1 MDLDELV
8 TESQSADDTG
18 LDLRSTSE
26 LVALV
31 NRHDATVPAAVAA
44 AAEVVTETVDA
55 VVERLRAGGRL
66 VYVGAGSSGR
76 QAEADT
82 AECAATFSIAPGQ
95 VVAVFAGED
104 DAAEDDEEAGASA
117 VRQLGVG
124 PADAV
129 IGVSASG
136 RTPYV
141 LAAIEA
147 AAAAGAFT
155 ACVVSAPGSP
165 LARSVDLEIAVIV
178 GPELIA
184 GSTRLKAGTAQK
196 LVLNT
201 ISSVSMIRLG
211 KVFDNLM
218 VDVSASNE
226 KLRDRARRIVQTV
239 AGVGADE
246 AEAALAAAGGS
257 AKLAV
262 LTLRT
267 GLDAEAARAQLAA
280 SGGDLR
286 TALGDWRRP

>member
-1 MDLDELV
+1 VDLDELV
-8 TESQSADDTG
+8 TESQSADDRE
-18 LDLRSTSE
+18 LDLRPTSE

-31 NRHDATVPAAVAA
+31 NRHDAGVPAAVAT
-44 AAEVVTETVDA
+44 AAEAVAEVVDA
-55 VVERLRAGGRL
+55 VVDRLRRGGRL

-76 QAEADT
+76 QAAADA
-82 AECAATFSIAPGQ
+82 AECEATFSTAPGQ
-95 VVAVFAGED
+95 VVAVFAGEEE
-104 DAAEDDEEAGASA
+104 AAEDDAEAGESA
-117 VRQLGVG
+117 LRGLAVA

-141 LAAIEA
+141 VAALETA
-147 AAAAGAFT
+147 VAAGAFT
-155 ACVVSAPGSP
+155 ACVVSTPGSP
-165 LARSVDLEIAVIV
+165 LARIAEREIAVVV
-178 GPELIA
+178 GPEVIA

-201 ISSVSMIRLG
+201 ISTVSMIRLG

-239 AGVGADE
+239 AHVGPDE
-246 AEAALAAAGGS
+246 AEAALAAAAGS
-257 AKLAV
+257 AKVAIV
-262 LTLRT
+262 SLRT